1 MPNQLFHFCPLIYFV
16 TLDYRFD
23 MTFEKIDI
31 FSSSHTFCP
40 DKRKPEDPDR
50 QRAPRVIAHGEKI
63 REGPHLIT
71 QTEAPETLNMIRFQI
86 PAHAKHCSLHDP
98 GRQCRTG
105 KAILPQPSRVEDRTN
120 QNPMDQSVMEA
131 MQYHDISTGPAEE
144 GTLNTGGLYRR
155 HMTESILTFVE
166 VGDIDKVLVKVEKL
180 GGKITMP
187 KEEITGVGLAAMIQ
201 DTEGNVIGLWKPA
214 ML

>member
-1 MPNQLFHFCPLIYFV
+1 MPN
-16 TLDYRFD
+16 
-23 MTFEKIDI
+23 
-31 FSSSHTFCP
+31 
-40 DKRKPEDPDR
+40 
-50 QRAPRVIAHGEKI
+50 IAHF
-63 REGPHLIT
+63 
-71 QTEAPETLNMIRFQI
+71 MI
-86 PAHAKHCSLHDP
+86 PADNVERAKQFYHNLLGWKIGP
-98 GRQCRTG
+98 T
-105 KAILPQPSRVEDRTN
+105 K
-120 QNPMDQSVMEA
+120 NPMDQSVMEA

-166 VGDIDKVLVKVEKL
+166 VGDIDKVLAKVERL

>member
-1 MPNQLFHFCPLIYFV
+1 MPN
-16 TLDYRFD
+16 
-23 MTFEKIDI
+23 
-31 FSSSHTFCP
+31 
-40 DKRKPEDPDR
+40 
-50 QRAPRVIAHGEKI
+50 IAHF
-63 REGPHLIT
+63 
-71 QTEAPETLNMIRFQI
+71 MI
-86 PAHAKHCSLHDP
+86 PADNVDRAKHFYQTLLGWKIGP
-98 GRQCRTG
+98 T
-105 KAILPQPSRVEDRTN
+105 K
-120 QNPMDQSVMEA
+120 NPMDQSVMDA
-131 MQYHDISTGPAEE
+131 MQYQDISTGPAEE

-166 VGDIDKVLVKVEKL
+166 VGDIDKVLAKVEKL